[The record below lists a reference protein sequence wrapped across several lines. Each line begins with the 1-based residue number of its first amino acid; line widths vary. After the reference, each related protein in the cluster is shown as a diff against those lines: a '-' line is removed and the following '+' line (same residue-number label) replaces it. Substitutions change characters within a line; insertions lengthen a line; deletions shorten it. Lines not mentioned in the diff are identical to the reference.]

1 MAHETAY
8 DAWNRRWATAE
19 GRADWLTPE
28 PFVERALPLFR
39 ERGAQR
45 ALDLGCGVGRHT
57 VYLAQ
62 QGIST
67 AGVDASEEALT
78 HTGAAL
84 TAAELPVDV
93 HYALMS
99 DLPFPDGAFDLVLSW
114 NVIYHGSGEDVRRTL
129 AEIRRV
135 LRPGGLYLGTMLSK
149 RNARFGEGDEVAP
162 DTFVITGQDDD
173 KAHAH
178 FYCSQTELTRLLAG
192 FALLTLDEAE
202 HGKPGSYHWHL
213 IAERR

>member
-28 PFVERALPLFR
+28 PFVEQALTLLR
-39 ERGAQR
+39 ERGVR
-45 ALDLGCGVGRHT
+45 NALDLGCGVGRHT

-62 QGIST
+62 RGIAT
-67 AGVDASEEALT
+67 TGVDASEEALT
-78 HTGAAL
+78 HTGSAL
-84 TAAELPVDV
+84 TAAGLPVDV
-93 HYALMS
+93 RHALMS
-99 DLPFPDGAFDLVLSW
+99 ELPFSDGAFDLVLSW
-114 NVIYHGSGEDVRRTL
+114 NVIYHGSGADVRRTL
-129 AEIRRV
+129 GEIRRV

-149 RNARFGEGDEVAP
+149 RNARFGVGEEVAP
-162 DTFVITGQDDD
+162 DTFVITGSDDD

-178 FYCSQTELTRLLAG
+178 FYCDQAALTQLLEG
-192 FALLTLDEAE
+192 FALLKLDEAE
-202 HGKPGSYHWHL
+202 HRKPGSYHWHL